1 MAGTTPIESA
11 ACNVMVHDLE
21 RAVRFYTRALGM
33 HLEASHSGPAADW
46 AELTGHGVRMVLLG
60 SDRPTV
66 RDAELHP
73 VHVSIG
79 FDVAELDGA
88 MLVLRERGVE
98 FAPEVAED
106 PEFRIA
112 YFTDPDG
119 TPLFLR
125 ERKRQGARAAGVPI
139 VAGP

>member
-1 MAGTTPIESA
+1 MGVESPIESA
-11 ACNVMVHDLE
+11 ACNVMVQDVE

-33 HLEASHSGPAADW
+33 HLEASHSGPSTDW
-46 AELTGHGVRMVLLG
+46 AELSGHGMRVVLVG

-66 RDAELHP
+66 RDSELHP

-79 FDVAELDGA
+79 FDVDELDGA
-88 MLVLRERGVE
+88 MIVLRERGVE

-106 PEFRIA
+106 AEFRIA
-112 YFTDPDG
+112 YFHDLDG

-125 ERKRQGARAAGVPI
+125 ERKRQGARAAGAPA

>member
-1 MAGTTPIESA
+1 MSVTSPIDSA
-11 ACNVMVHDLE
+11 ACNVMVQDVE

-33 HLEASHSGPAADW
+33 RLEASHSGPAADW
-46 AELTGHGVRMVLLG
+46 AELSGHGLRIVLLG
-60 SDRPTV
+60 SDRP
-66 RDAELHP
+66 RAAGLHP
-73 VHVSIG
+73 VQIAIG
-79 FDVAELDGA
+79 LDVPEIEGA

-112 YFTDPDG
+112 HFSDPDG

-125 ERKRQGARAAGVPI
+125 ERKRPGVRAAGVPI
-139 VAGP
+139 AAGP

>member
-1 MAGTTPIESA
+1 MSVTSPIDSA
-11 ACNVMVHDLE
+11 ACNVMVQDVE

-33 HLEASHSGPAADW
+33 RLESSHSGPAADW
-46 AELTGHGVRMVLLG
+46 AELSGHGLRIVLLG

-66 RDAELHP
+66 RDAGLHP
-73 VHVSIG
+73 VHLTIG
-79 FDVAELDGA
+79 FEVDEVEGA

-112 YFTDPDG
+112 HFSDPDG

-125 ERKRQGARAAGVPI
+125 ERKRQGVRAAGVPI
-139 VAGP
+139 AAGP